1 MKVNEIYDVEVIDD
15 NQNGNGICKIE
26 GIPVFIKNAVTNDL
40 LRIRITKVMRK
51 YAYGEVISFFKKSSN
66 RIESECK
73 YYDKCG
79 GCNLMHVP
87 YEREIKTKEIYLKRL
102 FGDKLKGIVSL
113 DRYNYRNKV
122 TLHVDNGRLGLYDEQ
137 TNNLIC
143 IEKCKLLDKRIND
156 LIKVLSSFDLSRID
170 EIVIRKGDKDLLLH
184 IIGDL
189 DERNIEQLK
198 QKKEITIYKNDE
210 LIFGNQFIVSSV
222 GNLKY
227 LVNHRAFF
235 QVNSKCCYKLYEE
248 IKSEVSKSDR
258 LLDLY
263 CGIGSIGLYLSD
275 ICNKVVGVEINKE
288 SVKCAIENIKLNNIK
303 NYEVFCGDASIICD
317 SFDTVVV
324 DPPRSGL
331 SKMVIDNI
339 IKMRPRKLI
348 YISCNPSTLKRDI
361 SLLDGYELI
370 TVKGFNMFPCTK
382 HVECLAVLYLK

>member
-1 MKVNEIYDVEVIDD
+1 M
-15 NQNGNGICKIE
+15 
-26 GIPVFIKNAVTNDL
+26 
-40 LRIRITKVMRK
+40 
-51 YAYGEVISFFKKSSN
+51 
-66 RIESECK
+66 
-73 YYDKCG
+73 
-79 GCNLMHVP
+79 
-87 YEREIKTKEIYLKRL
+87 
-102 FGDKLKGIVSL
+102 
-113 DRYNYRNKV
+113 
-122 TLHVDNGRLGLYDEQ
+122 
-137 TNNLIC
+137 
-143 IEKCKLLDKRIND
+143 
-156 LIKVLSSFDLSRID
+156 
-170 EIVIRKGDKDLLLH
+170 
-184 IIGDL
+184 
-189 DERNIEQLK
+189 
-198 QKKEITIYKNDE
+198 
-210 LIFGNQFIVSSV
+210 
-222 GNLKY
+222 KY
-227 LVNHRAFF
+227 LINHRAFF

-248 IKSEVSKSDR
+248 IKSEVNKSDR

-339 IKMRPRKLI
+339 VKMSPRKLI

-361 SLLDGYELI
+361 SLLEGYELI